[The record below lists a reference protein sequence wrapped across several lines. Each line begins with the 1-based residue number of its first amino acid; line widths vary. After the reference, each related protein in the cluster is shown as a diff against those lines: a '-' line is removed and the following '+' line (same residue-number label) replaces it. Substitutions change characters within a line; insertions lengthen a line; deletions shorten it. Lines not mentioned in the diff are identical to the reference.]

1 MNDIL
6 MPLLKIALVIF
17 MAGNLLG
24 NGYNGYK
31 VSIQPPL

>member
-24 NGYNGYK
+24 NGYK